1 MTPADLT
8 LIVAAGGMSTRM
20 GEDKRFLPMADGET
34 LLSRTLRRGRAA
46 GFRAIVLAAEGERSD
61 LTELSAAYGAH
72 LVTDERPQQGPAAAI
87 AAGLAAAETEWSLVL
102 SGDMPFYDFDL
113 VRALL
118 PETRGETQVV
128 LPTLAGYWQPLAA
141 LYRRDAGQ
149 AFAAAIARGDR
160 KLGIILRELAIK
172 ELPLT
177 VDAGLFFNVN
187 TPAAYRLALGRIANE
202 RRAVPMLSVA
212 APASG
217 TGKTTFI
224 ERLIPRLAAHDIRIA
239 VIKSDAHGFQLDT
252 KGKDTDRFT
261 AAGASA
267 VAVSAPDGYFILQ
280 KTQVRENLGDIAAKI
295 HSVELY
301 ITESRSRGT
310 FPIVSLYRGKGEPLV
325 DAQTAVLFVKNAADG
340 RAFSAAELPPEQEI
354 LRADL
359 DDPETAERLALF
371 LMGRPLYGA
380 DGAMFLTM

>member
-1 MTPADLT
+1 MPADLT

-46 GFRAIVLAAEGERSD
+46 GFRAIVLAAEGERRE

-118 PETRGETQVV
+118 PEARGETQVV

-160 KLGIILRELAIK
+160 KLGIVLRDLTVH
-172 ELPLT
+172 ELPLA

-187 TPAAYRLALGRIANE
+187 TPAAYRLVCGRIANE
-202 RRAVPMLSVA
+202 GRERPILSIA

-224 ERLIPRLAAHDIRIA
+224 ERLIPHLATHGVRTA
-239 VIKSDAHGFQLDT
+239 VIKSDSHGFQLDT
-252 KGKDTDRFT
+252 EGKDTARFT
-261 AAGASA
+261 AAGARA
-267 VAVSAPDGYFILQ
+267 VAVSAPNGYFIQ
-280 KTQVRENLGDIAAKI
+280 KKEEQRQDFQNLISKIDQDID
-295 HSVELY
+295 LF
-301 ITESRSRGT
+301 ITESRSRGALPT
-310 FPIVSLYRGKGEPLV
+310 LMLDRGLAAPEI
-325 DAQTAVLFVKNAADG
+325 DARVTALFQKDG
-340 RAFSAAELPPEQEI
+340 TPHDGLLSY
-354 LRADL
+354 DL
-359 DDPETAERLALF
+359 DDVETATRITLF

-380 DGAMFLTM
+380 DGLMFLTM

>member
-34 LLSRTLRRGRAA
+34 LLSRTLRRGRTA
-46 GFRAIVLAAEGERSD
+46 GFRAIVLAAEGERRE
-61 LTELSAAYGAH
+61 LTELAAAHGAH
-72 LVTDERPQQGPAAAI
+72 LVTDDRPQQGPAAAI

-118 PETRGETQVV
+118 PEARGAVQVV

-160 KLGIILRELAIK
+160 KLGIILRGLTVR
-172 ELPLT
+172 ELPLA

-187 TPAAYRLALGRIANE
+187 TPAAYRLSCGRIANE
-202 RRAVPMLSVA
+202 GRERPILSVA

-224 ERLIPRLAAHDIRIA
+224 ERLIPRLAVHGVRTA
-239 VIKSDAHGFQLDT
+239 VIKSDSHGFQLDT
-252 KGKDTDRFT
+252 EGKDTARFMT
-261 AAGASA
+261 AGARA
-267 VAVSAPDGYFILQ
+267 TAISAPNGYFIQ
-280 KTQVRENLGDIAAKI
+280 KIEDQRKDFQNLISKIEYDID
-295 HSVELY
+295 LF
-301 ITESRSRGT
+301 ITESRSRGALPT
-310 FPIVSLYRGKGEPLV
+310 LMLDRGLAAPEI
-325 DAQTAVLFVKNAADG
+325 DARVTALFQKDAAPHDG
-340 RAFSAAELPPEQEI
+340 LLSY
-354 LRADL
+354 DL
-359 DDPETAERLALF
+359 DDMETAARITLF

-380 DGAMFLTM
+380 DGIMFLTM